1 VSACGLALGQEPQ
14 VSAPLVSASF
24 RVSFRVLGLV
34 HLVRSSG
41 RGLVA
46 RW

>member
-1 VSACGLALGQEPQ
+1 VPLVSACGLALVLE
-14 VSAPLVSASF
+14 PLVSASF
-24 RVSFRVLGLV
+24 QVLGLVLGLV
-34 HLVRSSG
+34 HLGRSSG